1 MLNNVQA
8 FLDDFKDYVIQQA
21 KSNLTRM
28 KKNSSKTLYNSLKG
42 YVKESKNSIQ
52 ISFEMDEY
60 GFYQDQGVKGANPSK
75 VSKNAKIRGQ
85 QAPNS
90 PYRFGSGTK
99 KGTFDQFAASIAK
112 WAQRKNLRLRDAK
125 GKYAKGNYKT
135 IGYIVAGNIYNR
147 GLKPSLFFTKP
158 FEAAFKKLPDE
169 LVEKYGL
176 DVEELFEDITKENF
190 KK

>member
-1 MLNNVQA
+1 MLENVQA

-52 ISFEMDEY
+52 ISFEMEEY
-60 GFYQDQGVKGANPSK
+60 GFYQDLGVNGRRSVYTTPFSYKDKMPPPSK
-75 VSKNAKIRGQ
+75 LDKWIVRKGIAPRGQ
-85 QAPNS
+85 GGQFKGRTIDS
-90 PYRFGSGTK
+90 VGFK
-99 KGTFDQFAASIAK
+99 KSIQFLIARSIYM
-112 WAQRKNLRLRDAK
+112 N
-125 GKYAKGNYKT
+125 G
-135 IGYIVAGNIYNR
+135 I
-147 GLKPSLFFTKP
+147 KPSLFFTKP
-158 FEAAFKKLPDE
+158 FEAAFKKFPDE

-176 DVEELFEDITKENF
+176 DVEELFEEITKENF

>member
-52 ISFEMDEY
+52 ISFEMEDY
-60 GFYQDQGVKGANPSK
+60 GFFLDQGVKGANPSK

-99 KGTFDQFAASIAK
+99 KGTFDQFASSIAR

-125 GKYAKGNYKT
+125 GRYAKGNYKT
-135 IGYIVAGNIYNR
+135 IGYVVAGNIYNR

-176 DVEELFEDITKENF
+176 DMEELFEEITKENF